1 VVTTLRGNRRG
12 AEGKIR
18 SMCSVVPLGDVDT
31 YRTPALSSTD
41 ALWLK
46 DEGFTVA
53 QTLVVLQRTGRVST
67 PSVPTVVC
75 RNETSRHLMSPK
87 RKELLR
93 ALLAID
99 AASFPAPWN
108 LDAPAFR
115 HACRATGE
123 HRVVIANDD
132 DNATSPIG
140 YAIVGRVGVRS
151 YLQRLAVAPHARRRG
166 VAQALVHNASL
177 WADSR
182 GATTM
187 LVNTEPTNAAALAL
201 YRSLGF
207 DVLPDSFVVMER
219 AVNVAPEVSA

>member
-1 VVTTLRGNRRG
+1 VVTALRGNRRG

-18 SMCSVVPLGDVDT
+18 SMCSVVSLGDVDT

-67 PSVPTVVC
+67 PSVPAAMC
-75 RNETSRHLMSPK
+75 RNETSRHLLSPK
-87 RKELLR
+87 RKGLLR

-123 HRVVIANDD
+123 HRVVIAND

-207 DVLPDSFVVMER
+207 DMLPDSFVVMER

>member
-1 VVTTLRGNRRG
+1 MVTALRGNRRG

-18 SMCSVVPLGDVDT
+18 SMCSVVSLGDVDT

-75 RNETSRHLMSPK
+75 RNETSRHLLSPK
-87 RKELLR
+87 REELLR

-115 HACRATGE
+115 HIAVGTEGVDTRPDRCSTTRVWVTVKPSSFNKSASVEERA
-123 HRVVIANDD
+123 
-132 DNATSPIG
+132 
-140 YAIVGRVGVRS
+140 GVR
-151 YLQRLAVAPHARRRG
+151 
-166 VAQALVHNASL
+166 
-177 WADSR
+177 
-182 GATTM
+182 
-187 LVNTEPTNAAALAL
+187 
-201 YRSLGF
+201 
-207 DVLPDSFVVMER
+207 
-219 AVNVAPEVSA
+219 